1 MHIHNS
7 IYSNFHGYKCVKC
20 GTEKAPNWITVVD
33 SLDNNYTIF
42 CPQCYEEEAI
52 NAI

>member
-7 IYSNFHGYKCVKC
+7 IYCNFKGYKCVKRE
-20 GTEKAPNWITVVD
+20 TEKAPSWISVVD
-33 SLDNNYTIF
+33 SLDHSYTIF
-42 CPQCYEEEAI
+42 CPQCYEEEAT